1 MCGIIGYI
9 GSGNASEIL
18 LDGLKR
24 LEYRGYDSCGIG
36 IITSN
41 DILVKKNIGKVKE
54 VSEYENFEE
63 FPSNIGLGH
72 SRWATHGGITKE
84 NSHPHTDCNNEICI
98 VHNGIISNYK
108 ELKNKLV
115 SKGHVFKSETDTEV
129 IPHLIEE
136 EIKELKNKNKNNN
149 ENNNNKYS
157 KEDYINCIKKAFK
170 KIEGTYAVV
179 IINKNFPNTLIGIR
193 NESPMV
199 VGLGKDDSEY
209 FIGSDVSAFLKYT
222 NKALPLEDGDLIIID
237 KNDNKINNEKSNSYK
252 FEVFNL
258 KNNCVK
264 TNISKNILTLDWNI
278 ENAEKKGYEH
288 FMLKEI
294 MEEPEIIKN
303 SIKISQEEIQ
313 KLAGMINDCDK
324 IYVIA
329 MGTSL
334 HAGMIAEYWF
344 SKLGKLVIP
353 CDSSEFLIKGIIDE
367 KTLVVGIT
375 QSGETY
381 DTIKAIKYAKNKGA
395 KTASLVNVIGSTATR
410 ESDVTI
416 MIGSGLEISVCAT
429 KTFMSQLV
437 ILYRLFI
444 EYGKLINKNMEV
456 YEKELEK
463 IPKYISKTI
472 KNKEKI
478 KEISE
483 NLTATN
489 YLFISKGINLA
500 NAYEGALKFKEIT
513 YLHAEGMSSGFLK
526 HGTISL
532 IDKNMDTLAL
542 IPPLESPLL
551 SSVLANVEEIK
562 ARGGKVIAVGPKNVD
577 LEAVELIEVP
587 NLIEEVSPFV
597 YAPACQLLA
606 YYKAL
611 TMGRD
616 VDKPRGLAKSVTVE

>member
-9 GSGNASEIL
+9 GFRNASEIL
-18 LDGLKR
+18 LEGLKR

-36 IITSN
+36 IINPADSN
-41 DILVKKNIGKVKE
+41 NILVKKDIGKVKE
-54 VSEYENFEE
+54 VSESENFEE
-63 FPSNIGLGH
+63 FCANTGIGH

-84 NSHPHTDCNNEICI
+84 NSHPHTDCKNEICV

-108 ELKNKLV
+108 DLKSKLI
-115 SKGHVFKSETDTEV
+115 KKDHIFKSETDTEV

-136 EIKELKNKNKNNN
+136 ELKELKRLTGLKKDALDNI
-149 ENNNNKYS
+149 YS
-157 KEDYINCIKKAFK
+157 KEEYINCVKKAFE

-179 IINKNFPNTLIGIR
+179 IINKNFPDTLIGIR

-199 VGLGKDDSEY
+199 VGFGKDDLEY

-222 NKALPLEDGDLIIID
+222 NQALPLEDGDMIIVD
-237 KNDNKINNEKSNSYK
+237 KNNTEHNCYN
-252 FEVFNL
+252 FEIFNL

-264 TNISKNILTLDWNI
+264 TDISKNILNLDWDI

-303 SIKISQEEIQ
+303 SMKISQEEIQ
-313 KLAGMINDCDK
+313 KLSNLIDDCDK
-324 IYVIA
+324 IYIIA

-381 DTIKAIKYAKNKGA
+381 DTIKAIKYAKSKGA

-444 EYGKLINKNMEV
+444 EYGKLANKDMGI
-456 YEKELEK
+456 YEQELQK
-463 IPKYISKTI
+463 IPEYISKTI
-472 KNKEKI
+472 ENKEVI
-478 KEISE
+478 KRISE
-483 NLTATN
+483 NLTASN

-532 IDKNMDTLAL
+532 IDENMDTLAL
-542 IPPLESPLL
+542 IPPTKSPLL
-551 SSVLANVEEIK
+551 NSVLANVEEIK
-562 ARGGKVIAVGPKNVD
+562 ARGGKVIAVGPKKVD
-577 LEAVELIEVP
+577 IETDTLIEVP
-587 NLIEEVSPFV
+587 DLIEEVSPFV

-611 TMGRD
+611 AMGRD